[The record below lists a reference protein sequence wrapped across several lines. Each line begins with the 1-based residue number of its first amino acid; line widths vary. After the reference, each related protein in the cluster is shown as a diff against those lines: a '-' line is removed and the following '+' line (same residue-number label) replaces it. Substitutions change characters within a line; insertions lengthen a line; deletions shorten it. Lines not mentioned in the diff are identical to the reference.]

1 MIKIIFIFIII
12 LYFII
17 SINNYFVDGF
27 ENLKN
32 IKYYVISLGTP
43 ERKNN
48 IKEQNSGQ
56 NVSLIFVDAVH
67 WKTINQKQLLDNN
80 VISHSFF
87 KDNDTRRDKE
97 IACYHSHFKT
107 YNEIKTHNPNGYSV
121 ILEDDFNMISKDL
134 SGDVNRIIEIMKNTD
149 FDVIFLGNTFYNIG
163 EKYKNN
169 VHKID
174 KSYET
179 MGCFGYLIKN
189 KNIQKIINSVSYID
203 EPIDSKFNSLI
214 KTDNLNIYTV
224 NPSVVN
230 YKKELPSLII

>member
-1 MIKIIFIFIII
+1 M
-12 LYFII
+12 
-17 SINNYFVDGF
+17 SINNYFVEGF
-27 ENLKN
+27 ENLN
-32 IKYYVISLGTP
+32 DIKYYVISLGTQ

-56 NVSLIFVDAVH
+56 NVDLIFVDAVH
-67 WKTINQKQLLDNN
+67 WKTINQKQLLDDN
-80 VISHSFF
+80 VISPEFF
-87 KDNDTRRDKE
+87 ENNTRRDKE

-107 YNEIKTHNPNGYSV
+107 YNEIKTQNPNGYSV
-121 ILEDDFNMISKDL
+121 ILEDDFNMISTDL
-134 SGDVNRIIEIMKNTD
+134 SGDVNRIIETMKDTD

-214 KTDNLNIYTV
+214 KTDNLIIYTAYP
-224 NPSVVN
+224 NIVN